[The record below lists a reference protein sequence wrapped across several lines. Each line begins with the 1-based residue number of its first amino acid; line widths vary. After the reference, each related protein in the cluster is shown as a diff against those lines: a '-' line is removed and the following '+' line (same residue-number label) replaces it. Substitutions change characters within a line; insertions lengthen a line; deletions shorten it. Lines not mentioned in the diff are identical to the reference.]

1 MQNFVDETV
10 IEVSSGNGGA
20 GSVSFRRE
28 KYVPKGGPDGGDGGK
43 GGDVVFVVQ
52 ENLKTLS
59 HLKFKRVFHAGNGEQ
74 GHGRKKHGRDG
85 VDIEITVP
93 PGTSVRDQENGEVLR
108 DLTEPGERWLFL
120 RGGRGGQGNS
130 HFATSRH
137 QTPRFAQP
145 GMPGDSAR
153 LLVELKLIA
162 DIGFV
167 GLPNAGKSTLLS
179 VLTNAR
185 PKVGAYPFTTKI
197 PNLGVL
203 SLGYRDM
210 ILADIPGIIEGAS
223 HGAGLGLRFLKHI
236 ARTFGIAYLLDLG
249 DPDCIDS
256 FRMLEGE
263 LASYSRELAG
273 RRRILVGT
281 KLDLPEAEDRLARL
295 AEAYPDETVL
305 GISAVTRR
313 GIDEL
318 IRAFET
324 LVRGSGREQ
333 DEQAESVQPVDPVDP
348 VRENPDGED
357 GGNAQ

>member
-1 MQNFVDETV
+1 MQNFVDEAV

-20 GSVSFRRE
+20 GAVSFRRE
-28 KYVPKGGPDGGDGGK
+28 KYVPRGGPDGGDGGK

-59 HLKFKRVFHAGNGEQ
+59 HLKYQRVFHAGNGEQ
-74 GHGRKKHGRDG
+74 GHGRKRHGRDG
-85 VDIEITVP
+85 ADIEILVP
-93 PGTSVRDQENGEVLR
+93 PGTSVRDEETGEVLR
-108 DLTEPGERWLFL
+108 DLTEPGERWVLF

-130 HFATSRH
+130 HFATSRR
-137 QTPRFAQP
+137 QAPRFAQP
-145 GMPGDSAR
+145 GMPGKSVR

-162 DIGFV
+162 DVGFV

-203 SLGYRDM
+203 SLGYRD
-210 ILADIPGIIEGAS
+210 IVLADIPGIIEGAS
-223 HGAGLGLRFLKHI
+223 QGAGLGLQFLKHI
-236 ARTFGIAYLLDLG
+236 SRTFGIAYLLDLG
-249 DPDCIDS
+249 DPDFIES
-256 FRMLEGE
+256 FRMLENE
-263 LASYSRELAG
+263 ISSYSRELSE

-281 KLDLPEAEDRLARL
+281 KLDLPEAEERLVRL
-295 AEAYPDETVL
+295 TETFPNETVI

-318 IRAFET
+318 IRVLET
-324 LVRGSGREQ
+324 IARGSMEVP
-333 DEQAESVQPVDPVDP
+333 DEQPEQ
-348 VRENPDGED
+348 GEVP
-357 GGNAQ
+357 GAGEIST